1 MVSYVSLAFG
11 RYVVEPFFA
20 PCPAPAVLIK
30 LVSILGVSECSLN
43 LSPVRNSGP
52 RVPPTSAPLTLCL
65 WPSAALVVAINC
77 WSVSLA
83 SRTQV
88 TLTFIKMFA
97 LVLIIIPGVIALAKG
112 RSLRFQLL
120 PIHLFNC
127 RLCLGRTENFRNG
140 FEMDLLTLDR
150 LPLAFYNGLYAY
162 GGW

>member
-1 MVSYVSLAFG
+1 M
-11 RYVVEPFFA
+11 
-20 PCPAPAVLIK
+20 
-30 LVSILGVSECSLN
+30 
-43 LSPVRNSGP
+43 
-52 RVPPTSAPLTLCL
+52 TLCL
-65 WPSAALVVAINC
+65 RLPTAFVVAINC

-112 RSLRFQLL
+112 RRRASGSASSSSSSPFFLPLR
-120 PIHLFNC
+120 
-127 RLCLGRTENFRNG
+127 LGKTENFHNG

>member
-1 MVSYVSLAFG
+1 M
-11 RYVVEPFFA
+11 
-20 PCPAPAVLIK
+20 
-30 LVSILGVSECSLN
+30 
-43 LSPVRNSGP
+43 
-52 RVPPTSAPLTLCL
+52 
-65 WPSAALVVAINC
+65 VAINC
-77 WSVSLA
+77 WSVTLA

-120 PIHLFNC
+120 LVHLLNC
-127 RLCLGRTENFRNG
+127 GLCLGKTENFHNG